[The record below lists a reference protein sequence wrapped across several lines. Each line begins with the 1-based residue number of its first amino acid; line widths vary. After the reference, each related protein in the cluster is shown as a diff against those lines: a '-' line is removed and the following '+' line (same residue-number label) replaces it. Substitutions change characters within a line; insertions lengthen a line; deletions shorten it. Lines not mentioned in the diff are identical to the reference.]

1 MSQIYSLKL
10 SSKALK
16 SVPVEKWFT
25 GKTDKYLDLIIYI
38 NDEPDQYGNVLSA
51 AVSQSQD
58 ERKAK
63 AKKVYVGN
71 GKQLGGGDGKPVAKG
86 NPHGQAFPD
95 NSADQDVPF

>member
-16 SVPVEKWFT
+16 GVPVEKWFT

-38 NDEPDQYGNVLSA
+38 NDEPDQFGNVLSA

-71 GKQLGGGDGKPVAKG
+71 GKQLGGQGKPVAQG
-86 NPHGQAFPD
+86 NPDGQAFPG
-95 NSADQDVPF
+95 NQGEDVPW